1 MCVCL
6 CLCVS
11 VGSLESNRV
20 DVIVVVHQSLRDV
33 TICLDRKEGLEKDLR
48 RTEEHKYRFAV
59 VYRSLQ

>member
-1 MCVCL
+1 MCV

-48 RTEEHKYRFAV
+48 RT
-59 VYRSLQ
+59 